1 MDIHKKV
8 GLLVFLLIILSYI
21 SELLLAPLL
30 SASSFW
36 RLGQSVLLL
45 VIFGIVVI
53 RLFSS
58 SLQQLADDLN
68 RHITAPFKP
77 YQHTDAFSQIISS
90 PINKVI
96 ERHEKSFD
104 DLANSIARL
113 VPMSDE
119 LRMTY
124 DAIAQ
129 KAEMQNSH
137 SQVLE
142 QSILMINQATQSLSS
157 QVDEMSRITTDGTN
171 ATNKA
176 EQAMAETIDSL
187 NSLNNDIAN
196 AANEMTVLKEGSDN
210 IHSILEVIQGIAEQT
225 NLLALNAAIEA
236 ARAGE
241 HGRGFAVVAAE
252 VRTLA
257 EQTRRS
263 ASEVG
268 QMLQDLQL
276 GTNRVVKAM
285 NVSIQKTQETVTKTD
300 YTREQLELIHTIIG
314 RIETVSEDVSQAM
327 FNQIEADSEVE
338 RSVRSMA
345 NLNEIA
351 LENTHVQA
359 VTADDVLALH
369 QVLVEKFKYHGF
381 EHAQRSAQRR
391 IRIRDSKESK

>member
-8 GLLVFLLIILSYI
+8 GLIVFLLIILSYI

-36 RLGQSVLLL
+36 RLGQNVLLL

-142 QSILMINQATQSLSS
+142 LKDRADLSFPQKLALYEREITSLKDQFATERAKEYQALEVTLTADHTCRGRPSGTAKNCGFKC
-157 QVDEMSRITTDGTN
+157 VERPNENMYTTDEWITYTGDSMGELKN
-171 ATNKA
+171 EAKA
-176 EQAMAETIDSL
+176 CLKLEARGKGNEEGRVSAVFKYRTSYIEYKIAKDADAL
-187 NSLNNDIAN
+187 FNS
-196 AANEMTVLKEGSDN
+196 
-210 IHSILEVIQGIAEQT
+210 
-225 NLLALNAAIEA
+225 
-236 ARAGE
+236 
-241 HGRGFAVVAAE
+241 F
-252 VRTLA
+252 LA
-257 EQTRRS
+257 E
-263 ASEVG
+263 
-268 QMLQDLQL
+268 
-276 GTNRVVKAM
+276 
-285 NVSIQKTQETVTKTD
+285 
-300 YTREQLELIHTIIG
+300 
-314 RIETVSEDVSQAM
+314 
-327 FNQIEADSEVE
+327 
-338 RSVRSMA
+338 
-345 NLNEIA
+345 
-351 LENTHVQA
+351 
-359 VTADDVLALH
+359 
-369 QVLVEKFKYHGF
+369 
-381 EHAQRSAQRR
+381 
-391 IRIRDSKESK
+391 